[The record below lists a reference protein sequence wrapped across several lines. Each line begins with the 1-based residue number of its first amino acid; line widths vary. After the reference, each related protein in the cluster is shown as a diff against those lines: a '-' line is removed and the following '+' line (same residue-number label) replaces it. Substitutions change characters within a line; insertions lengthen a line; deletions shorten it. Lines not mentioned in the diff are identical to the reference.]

1 MSTASASAAVL
12 DIEITRKFP
21 ELNSLG
27 DVDGALVLF
36 RLHGRP
42 LGWGAAAVTAGRLD
56 TPALIRQLLDQH
68 AWSCALALTERALQ
82 NGAPPRTLD
91 LTGMLQSPP
100 QEPASGPLVT
110 VAVCNTTPAARLEA
124 CLESLQR
131 LDYAPLDLVV
141 IDASDDRKR
150 VERMVKDRFPHVRYA
165 SAPGAG
171 AVVQCAVAECRGDI
185 LAITDGDAIVDARWV
200 SKLAHIFLSDPDVM
214 TVSGL
219 ALPRS
224 IQKPFRATLP
234 AGAPFCR
241 EWSRVHLDAGAKDAS
256 MQRVLSTGSANI
268 AIWRPGRAVS
278 SSYTHVFEPAAIV
291 RSQSSTLTH
300 PPAARLVSLREA
312 DRSVDLA
319 DRLVAIDDAASFD
332 GLSVHVSWLGRA
344 IGDVHIAHRGATVS
358 PLWMADAIAQQL
370 TAEILDAR
378 LGIGEHVCRALL
390 TADLARFILS
400 RTPLSVPRSVGGARK
415 RTPSAA

>member
-1 MSTASASAAVL
+1 MSTTSATVL

-42 LGWGAAAVTAGRLD
+42 LGWGAAPVTAGRLD

-68 AWSCALALTERALQ
+68 AWSCALAMTERALQ

-91 LTGMLQSPP
+91 LTGMLQAPP
-100 QEPASGPLVT
+100 QEPTSGPLVT
-110 VAVCNTTPAARLEA
+110 VAVRNTSPAARLEA

-131 LDYAPLDLVV
+131 LDYSPLDLVV
-141 IDASDDRKR
+141 IDASDDRKG
-150 VERMVKDRFPHVRYA
+150 VERMVKDRFPHIRYA
-165 SAPGAG
+165 SAPAAG
-171 AVVQCAVAECRGDI
+171 AMAQCAVAECRGDI
-185 LAITDGDAIVDARWV
+185 LAMTDGDAIVDTRWV

-224 IQKPFRATLP
+224 IQKPFRGALP

-241 EWSRVHLDAGAKDAS
+241 EWSRVHLDSSAKNAS
-256 MQRVLSTGSANI
+256 LHRVLESASANL
-268 AIWRPGRAVS
+268 AVWRPGRALS

-291 RSQSSTLTH
+291 RAQSATLAQ
-300 PPAARLVSLREA
+300 PPTARRVSLREA
-312 DRSVDLA
+312 DRSIDLA
-319 DRLVAIDDAASFD
+319 DHLVAIGDVASFD
-332 GLSVHVSWLGRA
+332 GLGLHVSWMGRA
-344 IGDVHIAHRGATVS
+344 IGEVHIAHHGATVS

-400 RTPLSVPRSVGGARK
+400 RTPIVLQSAPEGPRK

>member
-1 MSTASASAAVL
+1 MSTTSAAVL
-12 DIEITRKFP
+12 DLEITRKFP

-42 LGWGAAAVTAGRLD
+42 LGWGAAPVTAGRLD
-56 TPALIRQLLDQH
+56 TPALVRQLLDQH

-91 LTGMLQSPP
+91 LTGMLQAPP
-100 QEPASGPLVT
+100 QEPTSGPLVT
-110 VAVCNTTPAARLEA
+110 VAVCNTTPSAGLDA

-131 LDYAPLDLVV
+131 LDYTPLDLVV

-150 VERMVKDRFPHVRYA
+150 VERMVKDRFPHIRYT
-165 SAPGAG
+165 SAPAAG
-171 AVVQCAVAECRGDI
+171 ATECAVAECRGDI
-185 LAITDGDAIVDARWV
+185 LAITDGDAIVDTRWV

-224 IQKPFRATLP
+224 IQKPFRASLP

-241 EWSRVHLDAGAKDAS
+241 EWSRVHHESSATGAP
-256 MQRVLSTGSANI
+256 MPRVLDCASANV
-268 AIWRPGRAVS
+268 AFWRPGRAAS
-278 SSYTHVFEPAAIV
+278 SAYTHVFEPAAIV
-291 RSQSSTLTH
+291 RSQSSTLT
-300 PPAARLVSLREA
+300 PSAAARRVSLREA
-312 DRSVDLA
+312 DRSIDLA
-319 DRLVAIDDAASFD
+319 DRLVAIDDATSFD
-332 GLSVHVSWLGRA
+332 GLRLHVAWMGRA

-358 PLWMADAIAQQL
+358 PLWVADAIAQQL
-370 TAEILDAR
+370 TVEILDAR

-400 RTPLSVPRSVGGARK
+400 RTPLTMPRGAEGRRT